1 MRGEIVIPGPG
12 KPRIWPRC
20 RSACRNRPCRPRP
33 GRAWAGG
40 CGCIG
45 RQSPFSTQLMAALP
59 GLRRTSAD
67 FVCAA
72 ALRPGHKTA
81 VSRVSCDREQFLRYP
96 KRSPRY
102 LLVVLEKGDDVLDVL
117 RLGDA
122 AERHAVAL
130 HLALRVADIGLEI
143 GFVPDEV
150 RARHRVRIAI
160 IVERAGLAAEHAM
173 EAGAERVG
181 AVVVTSHA
189 SLEQDLAMTGVG
201 RRRRRQNERSEARAD
216 RR

>member
-1 MRGEIVIPGPG
+1 MRSRGQGGSSDIPSASAIVGSREELDPTY
-12 KPRIWPRC
+12 
-20 RSACRNRPCRPRP
+20 
-33 GRAWAGG
+33 GRA
-40 CGCIG
+40 
-45 RQSPFSTQLMAALP
+45 P
-59 GLRRTSAD
+59 GLPRTSAD

-130 HLALRVADIGLEI
+130 
-143 GFVPDEV
+143 
-150 RARHRVRIAI
+150 
-160 IVERAGLAAEHAM
+160 
-173 EAGAERVG
+173 
-181 AVVVTSHA
+181 
-189 SLEQDLAMTGVG
+189 
-201 RRRRRQNERSEARAD
+201 
-216 RR
+216 